1 MMHPFT
7 KTEIYEALVERHTA
21 AYQEKLDAG
30 HVAIAGLGG
39 LGSNVAFAL
48 ARLGV
53 GHLHL
58 IDFDRVDLTN
68 LNRQQYLL
76 RHVGMYKTDALKEQL
91 LQINPYLD
99 IATDCVKV
107 TSENLKTL
115 FADADII
122 CEAFDNA
129 ETKAMFVNGILE
141 CFPQKK
147 LVCASGMAG
156 FGSSNTIHSRK
167 IGSNFYLCGDE
178 TTDIAHG
185 QCLMAP
191 RAALCAAHE
200 SNMIARLLLGEET
213 V

>member
-99 IATDCVKV
+99 ITTDCVKV

-156 FGSSNTIHSRK
+156 LARRDTLPPPSTLER
-167 IGSNFYLCGDE
+167 L
-178 TTDIAHG
+178 
-185 QCLMAP
+185 
-191 RAALCAAHE
+191 AAIFISAATKPPILPMDNASWHPE
-200 SNMIARLLLGEET
+200 RPSALPMNPI
-213 V
+213 